1 MSKTK
6 IERPTKSLLFSVK
19 DAEKGTVEAVFSTFN
34 VKDHDD
40 DVTLPEAFEDGA
52 KVAISAYGHRSWM
65 GMPPVGKG
73 TIRVEKDRAILEGQF
88 NLKTEAGRETFE
100 TVKDMGELQEWSYGF
115 DVLEAGTP
123 SEEQRQKGVR
133 RILKRLKVYEVSP
146 VLRGA
151 GIDTETLSVKAEKT
165 EPTPEERRASEE
177 LQIRARKE
185 FARFMKTRARLER

>member
-73 TIRVEKDRAILEGQF
+73 VIRVEKDRAILEGQF

-133 RILKRLKVYEVSP
+133 RILKKLKVYEVSP

-151 GIDTETLSVKAEKT
+151 GIDTETLSVKSEKT
-165 EPTPEERRASEE
+165 EPTPEETKAAADAA
-177 LQIRARKE
+177 LKARKE
-185 FARFMKTRARLER
+185 FARFIKTKARLAG